1 MAELAWNDDLWRL
14 RRETD
19 QLVRRTLAV
28 ASEFAQ
34 NVWPSDVE
42 LSANPVAAAW
52 QLAAISPLNA
62 LDQLVLLG
70 STSFAELLARVSE
83 LTYEA
88 GLAFDAPWPD
98 NHAE

>member
-1 MAELAWNDDLWRL
+1 MRTTE
-14 RRETD
+14 

-28 ASEFAQ
+28 ASEFAE

-62 LDQLVLLG
+62 LDQLALLG
-70 STSFAELLARVSE
+70 STSFGELLAGVSE
-83 LTYEA
+83 LTSQA
-88 GLAFDAPWPD
+88 ALAFDAPWPGSD
-98 NHAE
+98 AE